1 MTAWSIIETVAG
13 WWQWFL
19 PRLGWWFLGSCA
31 FALLWW
37 VTAPVRHQEPRVLDK
52 ELAPPGADV
61 LRLNGFR
68 GGRGF
73 TLIEAMIV
81 VSLVCIAAAIIIPN
95 AMRCGDGRTR
105 MQRCAEECGDL
116 ARPALLPDGHFG
128 VTCSCLPAGTQAVP
142 YPVPVERR

>member
-1 MTAWSIIETVAG
+1 MTATEYAEMGLRFLVVWFLLSVPLALWAG
-13 WWQWFL
+13 WTIRQRA
-19 PRLGWWFLGSCA
+19 PRD
-31 FALLWW
+31 
-37 VTAPVRHQEPRVLDK
+37 LDK
-52 ELAPPGADV
+52 ELAPPGSDV